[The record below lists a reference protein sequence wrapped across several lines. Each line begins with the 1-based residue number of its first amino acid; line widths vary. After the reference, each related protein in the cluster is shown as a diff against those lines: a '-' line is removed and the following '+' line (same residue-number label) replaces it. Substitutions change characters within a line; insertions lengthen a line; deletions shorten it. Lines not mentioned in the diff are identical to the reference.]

1 MYPFLY
7 PSSISAALV
16 WAALVVGHM
25 TRLTDGFSEKS
36 ENLKSAAYAL
46 HFAHMIS
53 VGFIH
58 RSNVPR
64 GNGSQD
70 HKARLEFAALA
81 NQNAFTV
88 EIEPLK

>member
-1 MYPFLY
+1 L
-7 PSSISAALV
+7 
-16 WAALVVGHM
+16 WE
-25 TRLTDGFSEKS
+25 RLTDGFSEKS

-46 HFAHMIS
+46 HFAHLIS

-70 HKARLEFAALA
+70 HKARLDFQFAVLVSTHLT
-81 NQNAFTV
+81 QRGESDCTTIGAFYNV
-88 EIEPLK
+88 AS